1 MERDLLNKHGQKMG
15 RKGLAMRKRI
25 MEKALEL
32 IRDSSYKDLTV
43 ADVAYE
49 AGTST
54 STFYVYFA
62 DIEDVLFACVEEAD
76 QDLGS
81 IMDVLNRE
89 WTADNRDAMVSEFVD
104 SYMRIWEKHS
114 VELRVRNQEADQ
126 GNIRFLQFRLDS
138 TRDIIEALEK
148 KVVEAQPHA
157 KNPLSLALVLFTAM
171 ERLAGANFRAMTG
184 HTRITRRKLNDAI
197 KELWVML
204 LVKGPCE

>member
-1 MERDLLNKHGQKMG
+1 MEKELLNKHGQKMG
-15 RKGLAMRKRI
+15 RKGLVMRKRI

-49 AGTST
+49 ADTST

-76 QDLGS
+76 QDLSS

-89 WTADNRDAMVSEFVD
+89 WTKENMDSMVSEFVD
-104 SYMRIWEKHS
+104 SYTNIWEKHA
-114 VELRVRNQEADQ
+114 VELRICNQEADQ

-138 TRDIIEALEK
+138 TKDIIEGLEK
-148 KVVEAQPHA
+148 KVAEAQPHTN
-157 KNPLSLALVLFTAM
+157 NPLSLTLVLFTAM
-171 ERLAGANFRAMTG
+171 ERLAGANFRSMAG
-184 HTRITRRKLNDAI
+184 PTRVTRKKLNDAI
-197 KELWVML
+197 KELWMML
-204 LVKGPCE
+204 LMKGPCQ

>member
-1 MERDLLNKHGQKMG
+1 MEKELLNKHGQKMG

-32 IRDSSYKDLTV
+32 IRDASYKDLTV

-54 STFYVYFA
+54 ATFYVYFA

-76 QDLGS
+76 QDLSS
-81 IMDVLNRE
+81 IMNLLNRE
-89 WTADNRDAMVSEFVD
+89 WTLENMHSMVSEFVD
-104 SYMRIWEKHS
+104 SYTSIWEKHA
-114 VELRVRNQEADQ
+114 VELRIRNQEADQ

-138 TRDIIEALEK
+138 TKDLIEGLER
-148 KVVEAQPHA
+148 KVAEAQPHA

-184 HTRITRRKLNDAI
+184 PARITRKKLTDAI

-204 LVKGPCE
+204 LLKGPCE